1 MANRSTG
8 TLNKEQRYQQ
18 MNENRKLRRE
28 QLIMERRGLNFLTDA
43 QASHLED
50 AEAVEQ
56 EVDNIAP
63 KVVAI
68 LGLNAHC
75 DCGLVREQLIEQCQS
90 FEAGQ
95 KQDEEMKEDG
105 RLVWLAPNP
114 GASTLGNKK
123 HRMQF
128 LLLDP
133 AD

>member
-1 MANRSTG
+1 MSNRSTG

-43 QASHLED
+43 QASQLED

-68 LGLNAHC
+68 LGLNA
-75 DCGLVREQLIEQCQS
+75 
-90 FEAGQ
+90 
-95 KQDEEMKEDG
+95 
-105 RLVWLAPNP
+105 
-114 GASTLGNKK
+114 
-123 HRMQF
+123 
-128 LLLDP
+128 
-133 AD
+133 